1 MRLYIFTSKLKHLR
15 SAPLDRA
22 TTSQCS
28 AVVHLRSATSSQW
41 YIFAVLQWTE
51 PHSSGTSSQCSAV
64 VHLRSGTS
72 SQCSSGQSHFP
83 VVHLRSAPTEPHSSS
98 TSSQCSVPPS
108 FLFLFQTSFLFLF
121 CQTSFLFLSF
131 LSRYCHTRYCHTRYC
146 HIWVFCGHL
155 ILFCAWLFI
164 LFILF
169 CAAAGGR
176 ITINQNEPNV
186 VIRQSSIQYRTAR
199 SRRGM
204 PRHATCRQQDTKL
217 CCRCALP
224 TMEEPWMQQRELDE
238 VFGPKSM
245 MHIEPRSVLLLVNH

>member
-1 MRLYIFTSKLKHLR
+1 MYI
-15 SAPLDRA
+15 APKIRHVSMIVLVVSGESEALARPSLA
-22 TTSQCS
+22 T
-28 AVVHLRSATSSQW
+28 L
-41 YIFAVLQWTE
+41 
-51 PHSSGTSSQCSAV
+51 
-64 VHLRSGTS
+64 
-72 SQCSSGQSHFP
+72 
-83 VVHLRSAPTEPHSSS
+83 S
-98 TSSQCSVPPS
+98 TGPS
-108 FLFLFQTSFLFLF
+108 FFLFF
-121 CQTSFLFLSF
+121 CLC
-131 LSRYCHTRYCHTRYC
+131 LSRFLGWLFSFSFFCLCLSRYC
-146 HIWVFCGHL
+146 HIWVLGGHL
-155 ILFCAWLFI
+155 ILFILFCAWVLGDRFVT
-164 LFILF
+164 

>member
-1 MRLYIFTSKLKHLR
+1 MYRCSG
-15 SAPLDRA
+15 
-22 TTSQCS
+22 CS

-121 CQTSFLFLSF
+121 FCQTSFLFLSF
-131 LSRYCHTRYCHTRYC
+131 LSRYCHTRYCH
-146 HIWVFCGHL
+146 IWVLGGHL
-155 ILFCAWLFI
+155 ILFILFCAWVLGDRFVT
-164 LFILF
+164 

-204 PRHATCRQQDTKL
+204 PRHATCQQQDTKL

-245 MHIEPRSVLLLVNH
+245 MHIGPRSVLLLVNH

>member
-1 MRLYIFTSKLKHLR
+1 MYI
-15 SAPLDRA
+15 APKIRHVSMIVLVVSGESEALARPSLA
-22 TTSQCS
+22 T
-28 AVVHLRSATSSQW
+28 L
-41 YIFAVLQWTE
+41 
-51 PHSSGTSSQCSAV
+51 
-64 VHLRSGTS
+64 
-72 SQCSSGQSHFP
+72 
-83 VVHLRSAPTEPHSSS
+83 S
-98 TSSQCSVPPS
+98 TGPS
-108 FLFLFQTSFLFLF
+108 FFLFF
-121 CQTSFLFLSF
+121 CLCLS
-131 LSRYCHTRYCHTRYC
+131 RYC
-146 HIWVFCGHL
+146 HIWVLGGHL
-155 ILFCAWLFI
+155 ILFILFCAWVLGDRFVT
-164 LFILF
+164 

>member
-1 MRLYIFTSKLKHLR
+1 MSAGRRDLFAVLHWTEPQLR
-15 SAPLDRA
+15 SAP
-22 TTSQCS
+22 
-28 AVVHLRSATSSQW
+28 QW
-41 YIFAVLQWTE
+41 YIFAVL
-51 PHSSGTSSQCSAV
+51 
-64 VHLRSGTS
+64 HLRSGTS
-72 SQCSSGQSHFP
+72 SQCSSGQSHIP
-83 VVHLRSAPTEPHSSS
+83 VVHLRSAPQWCIFAVVHLRSAPVDRATFQWYIFAVLRQSHIPVVHLHSA
-98 TSSQCSVPPS
+98 P
-108 FLFLFQTSFLFLF
+108 FRLLFFFFFRLLFFFFF

-131 LSRYCHTRYCHTRYC
+131 LSRYCHTRYCH
-146 HIWVFCGHL
+146 IWVLGGHL
-155 ILFCAWLFI
+155 ILFILFCAWVLGDRFVT
-164 LFILF
+164 

-204 PRHATCRQQDTKL
+204 PRHATCQQQDTKL

>member
-1 MRLYIFTSKLKHLR
+1 MTCRIKKY
-15 SAPLDRA
+15 
-22 TTSQCS
+22 SQCS
-28 AVVHLRSATSSQW
+28 IGQSHNFAVLRSGTSSQCYTFAVVHLRSAPVDRATFQWYIFAVLRSGASSQW

-51 PHSSGTSSQCSAV
+51 PLSSGTSSQCSDRA
-64 VHLRSGTS
+64 T
-72 SQCSSGQSHFP
+72 F
-83 VVHLRSAPTEPHSSS
+83 SS

-121 CQTSFLFLSF
+121 FCQTSFLFLSF
-131 LSRYCHTRYCHTRYC
+131 LSRYCHTRYCH
-146 HIWVFCGHL
+146 IWVLGGHL
-155 ILFCAWLFI
+155 I

-169 CAAAGGR
+169 CAWVLGDRFVTCAAAGGR
-176 ITINQNEPNV
+176 ININQNEPNV

-245 MHIEPRSVLLLVNH
+245 MHIGPRSVLLLVNH